1 MKDYSLDTEV
11 RKMLENFYTMS
22 GIRVGLHS
30 LNNEII
36 GEYRHIAPDR
46 RDYTFCEMIRYDH
59 PADFSMKCFDCDIN
73 AIERVRKTKKTLIYR
88 CHVGFMEALVP
99 ITAHGEVFCVLFIG
113 QIIDEN
119 DSAMTKARVRDMFD
133 IMKCSDEVKAE
144 YTAAYEKMPVLSA
157 EKLRAYVYFL
167 EISAQSIYD
176 NSHISRLDVSKTE
189 QFRYYISR
197 NLCSHITIS
206 DAAKNL
212 GLSTSHLSK
221 IISRDMG
228 TTFTQYLTQCRM
240 EEAKRMLRTSSQ
252 SVISI
257 SLMLKFNEPTYF
269 MRQFKKYTGMSCT
282 EYRRTVG
289 EAKGGGS

>member
-73 AIERVRKTKKTLIYR
+73 AIERVRETKKTLIYR

-119 DSAMTKARVRDMFD
+119 DSAMTKARVRDMLD

-157 EKLRAYVYFL
+157 EKLRAYVYF
-167 EISAQSIYD
+167 S
-176 NSHISRLDVSKTE
+176 
-189 QFRYYISR
+189 
-197 NLCSHITIS
+197 
-206 DAAKNL
+206 
-212 GLSTSHLSK
+212 
-221 IISRDMG
+221 
-228 TTFTQYLTQCRM
+228 
-240 EEAKRMLRTSSQ
+240 
-252 SVISI
+252 
-257 SLMLKFNEPTYF
+257 
-269 MRQFKKYTGMSCT
+269 
-282 EYRRTVG
+282 
-289 EAKGGGS
+289 

>member
-1 MKDYSLDTEV
+1 
-11 RKMLENFYTMS
+11 
-22 GIRVGLHS
+22 
-30 LNNEII
+30 
-36 GEYRHIAPDR
+36 
-46 RDYTFCEMIRYDH
+46 
-59 PADFSMKCFDCDIN
+59 MKCFDCDIN
-73 AIERVRKTKKTLIYR
+73 AIERVRATKKTLIYR

-119 DSAMTKARVRDMFD
+119 DSAMTKARVRDMLD
-133 IMKCSDEVKAE
+133 IMKCSDELKAE
-144 YTAAYEKMPVLSA
+144 YTAAYAKMPVLST

-167 EISAQSIYD
+167 EISAQSLYD

-189 QFRYYISR
+189 HVQILHQPQPLQPHNHLRR
-197 NLCSHITIS
+197 GE
-206 DAAKNL
+206 NL

-269 MRQFKKYTGMSCT
+269 MRQFKKYTGHELHGIPEDC
-282 EYRRTVG
+282 R
-289 EAKGGGS
+289 

>member
-73 AIERVRKTKKTLIYR
+73 AIERVRETKKTLIYR

-119 DSAMTKARVRDMFD
+119 DSAMTKARVRDMLD

-189 QFRYYISR
+189 QFRYFISR
-197 NLCSHITIS
+197 NLCRHITIS

-212 GLSTSHLSK
+212 GL
-221 IISRDMG
+221 
-228 TTFTQYLTQCRM
+228 
-240 EEAKRMLRTSSQ
+240 RT
-252 SVISI
+252 
-257 SLMLKFNEPTYF
+257 
-269 MRQFKKYTGMSCT
+269 
-282 EYRRTVG
+282 
-289 EAKGGGS
+289 